1 MLAPQKYQYKRLNV
15 SYFLYIL
22 PDLLSIWVLYHKMT
36 NVLFSSPAKTTNAGS
51 HVRTLS
57 GEPAKGIFYDFS
69 GAFIFQILS
78 HHHVSSLHFSRPLDL
93 YHNFAVYSPKA
104 FSRDQAS
111 ESAIPCL
118 IRLLTHL
125 LTGSTCLSSPLLKA
139 KLCCSPSLCP
149 YGSIQVNR
157 LT

>member
-1 MLAPQKYQYKRLNV
+1 MFSSVLLQRQQMLGPMLELCQGSQPKE
-15 SYFLYIL
+15 YFMTFRGPLFSRSCPTTIFL
-22 PDLLSIWVLYHKMT
+22 LCTSPDLLTLY
-36 NVLFSSPAKTTNAGS
+36 P
-51 HVRTLS
+51 
-57 GEPAKGIFYDFS
+57 
-69 GAFIFQILS
+69 
-78 HHHVSSLHFSRPLDL
+78 
-93 YHNFAVYSPKA
+93 NFAVYSPKA